1 VAAQTT
7 GETTQTAHEPGQ
19 TISETKVPTICPL
32 CGPAAGCGID
42 CYVQDGRLVR
52 VEGMKEAPVNKG
64 TLCAKAYASA
74 QWLYSPQRLT
84 HPLRRVGEK
93 GEGRFERISWDEA
106 LDTVAEKLAEQK
118 EQYGARSLAMLSP
131 QARSYKEYMQR
142 FLYYHGSPNYA
153 HSGICFIQR
162 AFGMAHTL
170 GRFDFHTTPDFEH
183 ADVIVVWG
191 ANPVNAFTA
200 MGLLR
205 RLVAARERGARLI
218 VIKPELQADAS
229 KADVWLPVRPGT
241 DGALAL
247 AMLNVIVGEE
257 LYDKEFVADW
267 TYGFDE
273 LVEHVQG
280 HTPEWAEP
288 ITGLPAEQIREVAR
302 IYAGADA
309 ACILP
314 GNGFDQVVASNHAVR
329 AVAIL
334 MAITG
339 NIDRPGGNLA
349 NAGPPPPIKPVLPRD
364 ILTQQM
370 VDDLVGPELPRPLQ
384 PFLEGVSSA
393 YYKVLDAVLTED
405 PYPIKA
411 VIAPGTQPTVITR
424 GPRRVIEALEKLD
437 FFVVVDVME
446 TAAMPWADI
455 VIPVATMYES
465 DVPFEARP
473 TGEGLWLMARN
484 RVVEPLGDYRTD
496 HELWLDL
503 ACRMGYGEH
512 FWNGD
517 IEACMNWQL
526 EGLGITMEELRKHPQ
541 GIVLKPKPIEYEK
554 FAQTF
559 GTPSFRLSGEPN
571 LPQGKVAVYN
581 TTYEELGHSPLPEWV
596 EPPESPTA
604 TPELLERYPLTLFDT
619 HTTAV
624 YNHGWLHNVPALRE
638 VQPDPWIHLHPDTA
652 RARDI
657 EDGDWVI
664 VESPHGSMR
673 VKALHFPGIRPDTV
687 MGVHGCWQS
696 CEELGLPG
704 QELLDGGANIN
715 LMYNTDRDKAI
726 DPVVSAMPKQTL
738 VEVRPAPAAGEATA
752 TDHDSATGSGL
763 ARPSSAIPAAASPSA
778 GAASSSAAASSAA
791 ASATAA
797 SPGQVG
803 FLIDETRCVQCR
815 TCEVA
820 CKATRDVEPGV
831 HWRHVKEEWTGEY
844 PTPAVSFFSLS
855 CLHCAEPE
863 CLTACPTG
871 AIWKRDEDGVVLV
884 DREKCDGPDGCRAC
898 LTACPYDVPQFGSDA
913 VMQMC
918 DYCVGTGRAPACAQS
933 CPAGAIAAGPLDEL
947 RERAAGKTTR
957 ELRSA
962 GGASVIVITD

>member
-1 VAAQTT
+1 M
-7 GETTQTAHEPGQ
+7 
-19 TISETKVPTICPL
+19 SETKIPTICPL

-42 CYVQDGRLVR
+42 CYVEDGRLLR
-52 VEGMKEAPVNKG
+52 VEGMKEAPLNKG
-64 TLCAKAYASA
+64 TLCAKAYGSA

-84 HPLRRVGEK
+84 HPLRRVGKK
-93 GEGRFERISWDEA
+93 GEGKFERISWDEA
-106 LDTVAEKLAEQK
+106 LDTVAEKLTEQK
-118 EQYGARSLAMLSP
+118 EKHGARSLAMLSP

-142 FLYYHGSPNYA
+142 FLYYHGSPNYG

-162 AFGMAHTL
+162 AFGMAYTL
-170 GRFDFHTTPDFEH
+170 GRFDFHVTPDFEH

-205 RLVAARERGARLI
+205 RLVAARERGAKLI
-218 VIKPELQADAS
+218 VIKPEMQADAA

-247 AMLNVIVGEE
+247 AMLHVIVTEE
-257 LYDKEFVADW
+257 LYDKEFVAEW
-267 TYGFDE
+267 TYGFNE
-273 LVEHVQG
+273 LVKHVQG

-288 ITGLPAEQIREVAR
+288 ITGLPADQIRDVAR
-302 IYAGADA
+302 LYARADA
-309 ACILP
+309 ACMLP

-349 NAGPPPPIKPVLPRD
+349 GGPPPPIKPVLPRE

-370 VDDLVGPELPRPLQ
+370 IDDLVGPELPRPMQ

-405 PYPIKA
+405 PYPIKT
-411 VIAPGTQPTVITR
+411 VMAPGTQPTVITR
-424 GPRRVIEALEKLD
+424 GPRRVIEALEKLE
-437 FFVVVDVME
+437 FFVVIDVME

-484 RVVEPLGDYRTD
+484 KVIEPLGDYKSD

-517 IEACMNWQL
+517 IEACMDWQL
-526 EGLGITMEELRKHPQ
+526 ENLGVTMQELRRHPA
-541 GIVLKPKPIEYEK
+541 GIVLKPKPPQFEKYE
-554 FAQTF
+554 QTF
-559 GTPSFRLSGEPN
+559 STPSFRISKKPN
-571 LPQGKVAVYN
+571 LPQGKVAIYN
-581 TTYEELGHSPLPEWV
+581 TTYEENGGTPLPEWV

-624 YNHGWLHNVPALRE
+624 YNHGWLHNVPCLRE
-638 VQPDPWIHLHPDTA
+638 VQPDPWIHIHPDTA
-652 RARDI
+652 RERGV
-657 EDGDWVI
+657 EDGDWVV
-664 VESPHGSMR
+664 VESPHGFIK
-673 VKALHFPGIRPDTV
+673 VKALYFPGIRPDTI

-715 LMYNTDRDKAI
+715 LMYSTDREKAI

-738 VEVRPAPAAGEATA
+738 VEVRRVDGGADDARDAGT
-752 TDHDSATGSGL
+752 SL
-763 ARPSSAIPAAASPSA
+763 PRPSFAIPAAASPADTVAAPAEVAVA
-778 GAASSSAAASSAA
+778 G
-791 ASATAA
+791 
-797 SPGQVG
+797 PGQVG
-803 FLIDETRCVQCR
+803 FLIDEGRCVQCR

-820 CKATRDVEPGV
+820 CKAIRDVEPGL
-831 HWRHVKEEWTGEY
+831 HWRHVKEEWRGAY
-844 PTPAVSFFSLS
+844 PDVACSFFTLS
-855 CLHCAEPE
+855 CMHCAAPE
-863 CLTACPTG
+863 CLAACPTG
-871 AIWKRDEDGVVLV
+871 AIMKRDGDGVVLV
-884 DREKCDGPDGCRAC
+884 DREKCDGPNGCREC
-898 LTACPYDVPQFGSDA
+898 LTACPYDVPQFGSDG
-913 VMQMC
+913 VMQKC

-947 RERAAGKTTR
+947 RKRVAGRPTR
-957 ELRSA
+957 ELHSA
-962 GGASVIVITD
+962 GGPSVIVVR